1 MFQND
6 QITNKTETISQ
17 TVKLKKRIT
26 TADYLEWTQV
36 IYLINQLK
44 KEKDYTLLMVVA
56 LGSYLGLRYSDMV
69 RLTWDNILITNT
81 LVIEEKKTK
90 KVKKL
95 SINEDL
101 KKITEF
107 VFLNW
112 NSKSNI
118 IIANKQG
125 NALSIQYINR
135 RLKEIKFEYKLKIG
149 NISVHTFRKS
159 FGRRVYEN
167 DYMSEHSLIL
177 LSDILNHS
185 SVAITRRYLGLRQE
199 EIENVYL
206 NL

>member
-6 QITNKTETISQ
+6 QITNKTETISPAA
-17 TVKLKKRIT
+17 KSKRRIT
-26 TADYLEWTQV
+26 TSDYLEWSQV
-36 IYLINQLK
+36 IFLINQLK
-44 KEKDYTLLMVVA
+44 KQKDYSMLMVVA

-69 RLTWDNILITNT
+69 RLTWDDILISNT

-107 VFLNW
+107 VFLNR
-112 NSKSNI
+112 NGKSNLI
-118 IIANKQG
+118 IVNKLG
-125 NALSIQYINR
+125 KALSIQYINR
-135 RLKEIKFEYKLKIG
+135 RLKEIKFDYKLKID

-167 DYMSEHSLIL
+167 NYRSEHSLIL

-199 EIENVYL
+199 EIANVYL